1 MSRLTTTLNAA
12 GLLLAA
18 VLGGLWSLPGAA
30 AQSVAVQSAL
40 GPAPVRWDSLGGDP
54 DRFGMDGLAVR
65 PTLYGDTLFA
75 SNNGELYRLL
85 PDEGTFGPQINEGF
99 NPRPE
104 ESIAITDE
112 GHFISNGFKVSY
124 STDGG
129 VTWLRANAAES
140 VSEVYQTR
148 HPANEGRALAAGR
161 AGAVWVSEDGT
172 AWDTLFNFGST
183 GFRTVEL
190 VYDLLGGDDQAAPWA
205 GRLLAGFIGVVR
217 YSDDGGTTWRDAEGF
232 PFLMPRSVAEG
243 PDGTVYLTADRYM
256 FRSRDGGASWE
267 EVHEFSLA
275 EWMVDQHFGGH
286 IAVARDGTV
295 WIGMRGRR
303 DGVRWGTFAYSVDE
317 GATWTEAA
325 DGYGSYRVNAVLI
338 DGRGRLVAATEG
350 GVWRT
355 AAGVSVAVEESVPE
369 GKGGEG
375 LGAVYPNPAGGA
387 VTVPVTLAEGTEVTV
402 VVYDVLGRAVATVA
416 RGRVEAGAHAFGLDT
431 AELAPGVYVVRLDAG
446 STTAT
451 QRFTVVR

>member
-1 MSRLTTTLNAA
+1 MLNAA

-18 VLGGLWSLPGAA
+18 ALGGLWSPPGAA
-30 AQSVAVQSAL
+30 AQSVAA
-40 GPAPVRWDSLGGDP
+40 PAPARWDSLGGDP

-65 PTLYGDTLFA
+65 PALYGDTLFA
-75 SNNGELYRLL
+75 STNGELYRLL
-85 PDEGTFGPQINEGF
+85 PDEATFGPQINEGF

-104 ESIAITDE
+104 RSLAITDE
-112 GHFISNGFKVSY
+112 GHFISTGSSRVTY
-124 STDGG
+124 SIDGG
-129 VTWLRANAAES
+129 VTWLRVNDMGA
-140 VSEVYQTR
+140 VGQVYQTR
-148 HPANEGRALAAGR
+148 YPANQGLALAAGR

-325 DGYGSYRVNAVLI
+325 EGYGSYRVNAVLI

-369 GKGGEG
+369 GKGGAG

-387 VTVPVTLAEGTEVTV
+387 VTVPVTLAESTEVTV
-402 VVYDVLGRAVATVA
+402 VVYDVLGRAVATLA
-416 RGRVEAGAHAFGLDT
+416 EGTRALGRHALTLDT
-431 AELAPGVYVVRLDAG
+431 AGLAPGVYVVRVEGLEGAG
-446 STTAT
+446 DSVSRT
-451 QRFTVVR
+451 FTVAR